1 MYVYFIEDMYTV
13 KSYCIFKE
21 IHVISD
27 TESTRLRNIIV
38 ESQ

>member
-1 MYVYFIEDMYTV
+1 MYTFIEDLYTV

-27 TESTRLRNIIV
+27 TESTLDLGILL
-38 ESQ
+38 